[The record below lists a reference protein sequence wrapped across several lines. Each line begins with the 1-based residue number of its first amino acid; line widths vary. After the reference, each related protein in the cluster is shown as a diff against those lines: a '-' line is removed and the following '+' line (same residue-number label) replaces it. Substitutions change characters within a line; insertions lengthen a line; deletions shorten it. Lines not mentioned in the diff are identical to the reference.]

1 MYHSSASRGRWIVAI
16 GAILVVGSC
25 FLQWWQIGEGSALP
39 MRSAIGFNSMTGAVF
54 PMFLA
59 AVATLLLITLP
70 FASEKPV
77 AVDHPLSYLLL
88 LTIIVV
94 SYGLCVAVL
103 AQKGLV
109 PFPPQVGP
117 GFWLA
122 AVGILVMA
130 RGAFELFEER
140 RRHLY

>member
-1 MYHSSASRGRWIVAI
+1 MFHTSASRGRWIVTI

-25 FLQWWQIGEGSALP
+25 FLQWWQTGGDIGLP
-39 MRSAIGFNSMTGAVF
+39 RQSAIGFNSVTGGVF

-77 AVDHPLSYLLL
+77 AIDHPLSYLLL
-88 LTIIVV
+88 LTGMVAC
-94 SYGLCVAVL
+94 YGLSVATL
-103 AQKGLV
+103 AGKGLV
-109 PFPPQVGP
+109 PFPPQLGP

-122 AVGILVMA
+122 AIGILVVA
-130 RGAFELFEER
+130 RGVFEFFEER
-140 RRHLY
+140 RRRLY

>member
-1 MYHSSASRGRWIVAI
+1 MHHTTASRGRWIVAI

-25 FLQWWQIGEGSALP
+25 FLQWWQIGGDTGLP
-39 MRSAIGFNSMTGAVF
+39 RQSAIGFNSMTGSVF

-59 AVATLLLITLP
+59 AVGILLLVTLP

-77 AVDHPLSYLLL
+77 AIDHPLSYLLL
-88 LTIIVV
+88 LTIVV
-94 SYGLCVAVL
+94 ACYGLSVAVL
-103 AQKGLV
+103 AQKKLV

-117 GFWLA
+117 GLWLA
-122 AVGILVMA
+122 AVGILVLA

-140 RRHLY
+140 RRRLY

>member
-1 MYHSSASRGRWIVAI
+1 MYQNPASRGRWIVTI

-25 FLQWWQIGEGSALP
+25 FLQWWQIGGDAGQLTKTTGS
-39 MRSAIGFNSMTGAVF
+39 GFSSTTGGAF

-70 FASEKPV
+70 FASEKPI
-77 AVDHPLSYLLL
+77 AIDHPLSYLLL
-88 LTIIVV
+88 LAIIGVG
-94 SYGLCVAVL
+94 YGLCVAVL

-109 PFPPQVGP
+109 PFQVGP

-130 RGAFELFEER
+130 RGLFELFEER
-140 RRHLY
+140 RRRLY

>member
-1 MYHSSASRGRWIVAI
+1 MHHTTASRGRWIVAI

-25 FLQWWQIGEGSALP
+25 FLQWWQIGGDTGLP
-39 MRSAIGFNSMTGAVF
+39 MRSDIGLSSMTGSVF

-59 AVATLLLITLP
+59 AVGILLLITLP

-77 AVDHPLSYLLL
+77 AIDHPLSYLLL
-88 LTIIVV
+88 LTIVV
-94 SYGLCVAVL
+94 ACYGLSVAVL
-103 AQKGLV
+103 AQKKLV

-117 GFWLA
+117 GLWLA
-122 AVGILVMA
+122 AIGIIVLA

-140 RRHLY
+140 RRRLY

>member
-1 MYHSSASRGRWIVAI
+1 MHHTTASRGRWIVAI

-25 FLQWWQIGEGSALP
+25 FLQWWQIGGGTGLP
-39 MRSAIGFNSMTGAVF
+39 RQSAIGFSSMTGSVF

-59 AVATLLLITLP
+59 GVGILLLVTLP

-77 AVDHPLSYLLL
+77 AIDHPLSYLLL
-88 LTIIVV
+88 LTIIVAC
-94 SYGLCVAVL
+94 YGLSVAVL
-103 AQKGLV
+103 AQKSLV

-117 GFWLA
+117 GLWLA
-122 AVGILVMA
+122 AIGILVLA

-140 RRHLY
+140 RRRLY